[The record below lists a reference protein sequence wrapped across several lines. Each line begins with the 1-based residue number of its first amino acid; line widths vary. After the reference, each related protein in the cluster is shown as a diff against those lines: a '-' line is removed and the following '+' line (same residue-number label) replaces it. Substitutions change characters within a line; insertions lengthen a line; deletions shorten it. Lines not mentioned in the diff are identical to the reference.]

1 MTTEHTALIASYTY
15 SQYMYITK
23 LPYMSGGLVLWIGC
37 SLITR
42 GNRDSDL
49 LDAYSAAAQST
60 AAAGPHSFIHS
71 FIYRPVKPFIR
82 LRLHQSTL
90 YKCVSRLTAA
100 AVSCQSHTV
109 LHRVLAHHCES
120 PLCLAVNKRKRTQ
133 YSDNSESEQTVL
145 LVIYIKLKFNM
156 NAIKIAFFS
165 TRRNK
170 SVHLF
175 SFNVQQYTAIN
186 V

>member
-82 LRLHQSTL
+82 LRLHQSTIQ
-90 YKCVSRLTAA
+90 V
-100 AVSCQSHTV
+100 CQQINCSGGVMPVPH
-109 LHRVLAHHCES
+109 
-120 PLCLAVNKRKRTQ
+120 CLASSISPSLRKPSMFGSKQ
-133 YSDNSESEQTVL
+133 
-145 LVIYIKLKFNM
+145 KKK
-156 NAIKIAFFS
+156 NAIQ
-165 TRRNK
+165 R
-170 SVHLF
+170 
-175 SFNVQQYTAIN
+175 
-186 V
+186 